1 MTTHVSLAPDAGRR
15 ALAARLAGD
24 DAETARER
32 SGLSPAGYRQAI
44 GSELSRLARE
54 LESRRSGADQPHDSA
69 TLVRYVAGLATP
81 ESDPG
86 LAEHIEACES
96 CRSFVEDLRARGWA
110 RVSELEAAA
119 AAPAAARAATDPVL
133 GAASARPAGSVPQQQ
148 TLGLA
153 PPKVRVLGSAPTA
166 ADLTMPEPPTPWWKR
181 RASIAAGA
189 AAALVLVG
197 GGTAFALTSGDG
209 PHGPTAEQLAAQ
221 RAAAA
226 KREAAARSAA
236 ITAIGSRSTAQQAAL
251 DRAAKERAAAAAAKK
266 RAAEKAAR
274 KRAAAKAARK
284 RREARERR
292 QAAAA
297 AAAAA
302 APASTPTPA
311 RSAPAPAPAPAPAA
325 APAPA
330 PTHRSSGG
338 SHQSGPMSQSGG
350 SWGT

>member
-44 GSELSRLARE
+44 GSELGRLARE
-54 LESRRSGADQPHDSA
+54 LESRRTSADQPHDSA
-69 TLVRYVAGLATP
+69 RLVRHVAGLATP

-86 LAEHIEACES
+86 LAEHVEACES
-96 CRSFVEDLRARGWA
+96 CRSFVEDLRARAWT

-133 GAASARPAGSVPQQQ
+133 GAAAPRAAGTVPARQH

-153 PPKVRVLGSAPTA
+153 PPRVRVLASAPTA
-166 ADLTMPEPPTPWWKR
+166 ADLTMPEPPTPWWRR
-181 RASIAAGA
+181 RAALAAGA
-189 AAALVLVG
+189 AAALLLVG
-197 GGTAFALTSGDG
+197 GATAFALTSGDG
-209 PHGPTAEQLAAQ
+209 PHGPTAQQLAAQ

-236 ITAIGSRSTAQQAAL
+236 LAAIADRSAARQAAL
-251 DRAAKERAAAAAAKK
+251 EEAAKQRAAAAAARK

-297 AAAAA
+297 SAPAPAAAR
-302 APASTPTPA
+302 PSTPTPA
-311 RSAPAPAPAPAPAA
+311 PAPAASAPAPAPAPAPA
-325 APAPA
+325 
-330 PTHRSSGG
+330 HRSSGG
-338 SHQSGPMSQSGG
+338 SHSSGPMSQSGG
-350 SWGT
+350 SWGA